1 MWKEDRKSLPKSS
14 HGKPPVP
21 DGLAHRICLRV
32 PPYLEGSDGVGA
44 GSGVGAGLGAGV
56 GDGSGFGAGAGSGAG
71 VGDGLG
77 SGAGAGAGDGVGV
90 GVGAGVGSAQP
101 IINVMQTSRTINGMY
116 NFFIYFPSLF

>member
-32 PPYLEGSDGVGA
+32 PPYLEGSDGVGS

-71 VGDGLG
+71 VGDGV
-77 SGAGAGAGDGVGV
+77 GVGV
-90 GVGAGVGSAQP
+90 GVGAGSAQP